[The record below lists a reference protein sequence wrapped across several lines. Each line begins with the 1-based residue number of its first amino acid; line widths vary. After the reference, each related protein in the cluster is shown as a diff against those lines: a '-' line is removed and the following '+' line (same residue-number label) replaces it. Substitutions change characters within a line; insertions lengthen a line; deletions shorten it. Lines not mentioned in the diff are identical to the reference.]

1 MSMTK
6 SGQGTLGAAG
16 LGYRT
21 QWPQRLCF
29 VMKGA
34 WLNSLAV
41 LGGERML

>member
-16 LGYRT
+16 LSYPVASGIV
-21 QWPQRLCF
+21 CF